1 VDPFGTCV
9 NLCMRRLNSEARQG
23 RRRRGRPR
31 AYHRPVQCGRGQCER
46 RLHDVPERLRA
57 LDAES
62 DANGNPADNGDSVQV
77 WTCDGGTNQR
87 WNFNENN
94 GSYGTVTNDDGGL
107 CLDAQSDATHSPGDT
122 GDRVQL
128 WKCNGGAQQEWRPGT
143 LSNGAVVLVNLESSI
158 LLDGNSLLLQATSD
172 NTHSPLTPGDP
183 VELWQSNSSLAQHW
197 SYDS

>member
-1 VDPFGTCV
+1 VKHVRGGAVVGGLVLTIGLFNAGVASANVGSTMFQ
-9 NLCMRRLNSEARQG
+9 NAYGLC
-23 RRRRGRPR
+23 
-31 AYHRPVQCGRGQCER
+31 
-46 RLHDVPERLRA
+46 